1 MELKQAVALAWVVV
15 SLTAVSA
22 QDQPRGAVP
31 LLARP
36 FPLTAVRLLDGP
48 FKDAMVRDQAS
59 LLALD
64 QDRLL
69 HSFRLTAGLPTT
81 ATPFGGWEAPDVE
94 LRGHTA
100 GHYLSAVALMYAA
113 TGDLRF
119 KQRGDALVTALAAIQ
134 SALAARGFNPGY
146 LSAFPEELIDRVEAR
161 TRVWAP
167 YYTLHKMMA
176 GLLDMHQ
183 LCGNQQALDVLLKQ
197 VAWVRLR
204 MDRLTHTQQQAML
217 QTEFGGMNEVLAS
230 LYGVTGDPEHLR
242 LARLFD
248 HAVVFDP
255 LARQEDTLDGLHAN
269 TQIPKVIGAAR
280 EYELTGEAR
289 YRDIATF
296 FWDRVARHR
305 SYANGGHSNGEI
317 FFPVDQFAKH
327 LGGESSETCN
337 TYNMLKL
344 TRHLFEWGPSADKMD
359 FYERGL
365 YNHIL
370 ASQDPVTGG
379 VIYYCP
385 LKPGAWKSYSTSD
398 RSFWCC
404 VGTGLENHAKYADT
418 IYFQADDALLV
429 NLFIPSELT
438 WKERGL
444 VVRQTTTFPEE
455 GRSRLA
461 FTADR
466 PVRLTLRVR
475 HPSWVAAGFA
485 ITINGVRQPL
495 QSTPG
500 SYVSIVREWTTGD
513 TVDVDLPMS
522 LRQEPL
528 PGTTDTVAIF
538 YGPILLAGDLGV
550 DGLDQAKRY
559 GPSAPPLSKAPSGR
573 GAGAG
578 RRRSVRAA
586 EGRRAGGQPSAD
598 VSHRRRRPAARR
610 HADAVLP
617 DEPVAVLRLL
627 EGVPAGGVGRPR
639 GHACATTTSASRD
652 RHRRP
657 RHAGQRAG
665 ARLSRRSDDAA
676 GVRRAPRPRDPRRVV
691 QLRPGGG
698 RRRAGRPGGALPRQ
712 RGTPTGVRRAGG
724 RHVDRQRDAALPSDG
739 MAGAD
744 LPDPRGADPRQAE
757 GDRALPAG
765 RRRAHRLGVRGARGR
780 PSSGTLSGLSH
791 LFKTAVWRRH
801 YDLPPCTHRLPLR

>member
-1 MELKQAVALAWVVV
+1 MGRKLALLALSWTIAGAGA
-15 SLTAVSA
+15 LNA
-22 QDQPRGAVP
+22 QGDAHTSDLVP

-119 KQRGDALVTALAAIQ
+119 KQRGDALVAALAAIQ
-134 SALAARGFNPGY
+134 SALAAKGFNAGY

-344 TRHLFEWGPSADKMD
+344 TRHLFEWSPSAEKMD

-418 IYFQADDALLV
+418 IYFHGDDALLV

-438 WKERGL
+438 WRERGL

-513 TVDVDLPMS
+513 TVDVDLPLS

-550 DGLDQAKRY
+550 DGLDQSKRY
-559 GPSAPPLSKAPSGR
+559 GPSAPPVSKAPLVEVP
-573 GAGAG
+573 AL
-578 RRRSVRAA
+578 VAA
-586 EGRRAGGQPSAD
+586 DPSALLKS
-598 VSHRRRRPAARR
+598 V
-610 HADAVLP
+610 
-617 DEPVAVLRLL
+617 EPVASHPLTFRTV
-627 EGVPAGGVGRPR
+627 AVGRPR
-639 GHACATTTSASRD
+639 DVTLTPFYQTSQSRYSVYWKVYPQAAWDARAATLAPPPPPPRVIDMVDLDTPASEQAHGFRGDQTTQ
-652 RHRRP
+652 P
-657 RHAGQRAG
+657 EFEG
-665 ARLSRRSDDAA
+665 RLGRETRTGWFSYDLAVAADAPVA
-676 GVRRAPRPRDPRRVV
+676 LVALYRGSE
-691 QLRPGGG
+691 G
-698 RRRAGRPGGALPRQ
+698 RRRVFDVLVDGTSIASETLPYHPTEWLERTYQIPEALTRGKQSVTVRFQPAVDALTASVFELRVIDRPP
-712 RGTPTGVRRAGG
+712 TP
-724 RHVDRQRDAALPSDG
+724 
-739 MAGAD
+739 
-744 LPDPRGADPRQAE
+744 
-757 GDRALPAG
+757 
-765 RRRAHRLGVRGARGR
+765 
-780 PSSGTLSGLSH
+780 
-791 LFKTAVWRRH
+791 
-801 YDLPPCTHRLPLR
+801 